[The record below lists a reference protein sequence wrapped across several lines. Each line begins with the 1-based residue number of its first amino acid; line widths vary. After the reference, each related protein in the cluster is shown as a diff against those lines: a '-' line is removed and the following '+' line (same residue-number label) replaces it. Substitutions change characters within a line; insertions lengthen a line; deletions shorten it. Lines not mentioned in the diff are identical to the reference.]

1 MSQVSSDVLAVRDER
16 GKFSLFDGRSII
28 LGGERDRWHEIIK
41 LANGPCRA
49 IKIVVMMRVTT
60 SSARP
65 ERYFFGSLIWFNK
78 MLDQKWLID
87 GHKSGRL
94 KRHGPV
100 ILDRC

>member
-1 MSQVSSDVLAVRDER
+1 MSSQLETSVASSRCLVGAQ
-16 GKFSLFDGRSII
+16 LF
-28 LGGERDRWHEIIK
+28 LGGERGP
-41 LANGPCRA
+41 LAGNQIASGPCRA